1 VGGGRREADV
11 RLIALIAAALLVGV
25 SVWRLRQGRRRRALL
40 GLGGA
45 VLLVVFAASG
55 GIGLPDG
62 EGAVNSAADALEGWI
77 YPFAVGMAF
86 FETTIPPITLIY
98 PGEWGLMLCGAIA
111 GAGRADLIPLLLIGW
126 LVSAAGDSLTF
137 LLGRRLGRP
146 FLLRSGRGIGLT
158 EERLGNVDRWF
169 ARYGPLAACFGRL
182 LPLVRPFG
190 PFLAGAS
197 KLEYRR
203 FLPWN
208 VLGCLFFSV
217 VFVGLGYAFYNS
229 YDQVAETVG
238 RVGLVVLVLVVAA
251 VMLVRDLRRRG
262 APAKEPAL

>member
-1 VGGGRREADV
+1 MRAVALVG
-11 RLIALIAAALLVGV
+11 AALLVGV
-25 SVWRLRQGRRRRALL
+25 SVWRLRQGRPRRALL
-40 GLGGA
+40 AIGGA

-62 EGAVNSAADALEGWI
+62 ERAVDRAADALEGWI
-77 YPFAVGMAF
+77 YPFAVAMAF
-86 FETTIPPITLIY
+86 FETTIPPLTLVY

-111 GAGRADLIPLLLIGW
+111 GAGRADIVPLFAIGW
-126 LVSAAGDSLTF
+126 LVSAVGDSITF

-146 FLLRSGRGIGLT
+146 FLLRSGRGLGLT
-158 EERLGNVDRWF
+158 DERLSSVDRWF
-169 ARYGPLAACFGRL
+169 DRYGPVAACFGRL
-182 LPLVRPFG
+182 LPLARPFG

-197 KLEYRR
+197 QLAYRR

-208 VLGCLFFSV
+208 AVGCLLFSL

-229 YDQVAETVG
+229 YDQVAETAG
-238 RVGLVVLVLVVAA
+238 RVGILVLVGVVAA

>member
-1 VGGGRREADV
+1 MRAVALVG
-11 RLIALIAAALLVGV
+11 AALLVGV
-25 SVWRLRQGRRRRALL
+25 SVWRFRQGRPRRGLL
-40 GLGGA
+40 AIGGA

-62 EGAVNSAADALEGWI
+62 ERAVDRAADALDGWI

-86 FETTIPPITLIY
+86 FETTIPPLTLVY

-111 GAGRADLIPLLLIGW
+111 GAGSAELVPLLAIGW
-126 LVSAAGDSLTF
+126 VVSAVGDSVTF
-137 LLGRRLGRP
+137 VLGRRLGRR
-146 FLLRSGRGIGLT
+146 FLLRSGRGLGLT
-158 EERLGNVDRWF
+158 DERLANVDRWF
-169 ARYGPLAACFGRL
+169 DRYGPLAACFGRL

-208 VLGCLFFSV
+208 VLGCLLFSV
-217 VFVGLGYAFYNS
+217 VFVGLGYAFYSS

-238 RVGLVVLVLVVAA
+238 RVGLLALVVVVAA

>member
-1 VGGGRREADV
+1 VRAVALVG
-11 RLIALIAAALLVGV
+11 AALLVGV
-25 SVWRLRQGRRRRALL
+25 SVWRLRQGRPRRALL
-40 GLGGA
+40 AMAGA

-62 EGAVNSAADALEGWI
+62 ERAVDRAADALDGWI

-86 FETTIPPITLIY
+86 FETTIPPVTLVY

-111 GAGRADLIPLLLIGW
+111 GAGRADIVPLFAIGW
-126 LVSAAGDSLTF
+126 LVSAVGDSITF

-146 FLLRSGRGIGLT
+146 FLLRSGRGLGLT
-158 EERLGNVDRWF
+158 DERLSSVDRWF
-169 ARYGPLAACFGRL
+169 DRYGPVAACFGRL
-182 LPLVRPFG
+182 LPLARPFG

-197 KLEYRR
+197 QLEYRR

-208 VLGCLFFSV
+208 VVGCLLFSL

-229 YDQVAETVG
+229 YDQVAETAG
-238 RVGLVVLVLVVAA
+238 RVGILALVGVVAA

-262 APAKEPAL
+262 APVKEPAL